1 VAFLYLRIKMSD
13 WGQRAFDTVTEITK
27 QVLTLATAIITL
39 SITFAK
45 DFATHASA
53 GAKDT
58 LAWGWGF
65 YAISI
70 LFGLLTL
77 MASAGNQQRGA
88 DQGTAPTINSGN
100 LRWMGGIQLIAFF
113 VAIVLTVA
121 AGIVAI

>member
-1 VAFLYLRIKMSD
+1 MSD

-27 QVLTLATAIITL
+27 QVLTLATAIIALT
-39 SITFAK
+39 ITFVK

-65 YAISI
+65 YVLSI

-77 MASAGNQQRGA
+77 MASAGNQQRGT
-88 DQGTAPTINSGN
+88 GRGVEPTINSSN
-100 LRWMGGIQLIAFF
+100 LRWMGGIQLTAFF
-113 VAIVLTVA
+113 VAIVLTVI
-121 AGIVAI
+121 AGIIAI